1 MKIPINS
8 LSCLLTVV
16 VVLVACK
23 GQTGGAGA
31 AGSANA
37 LAQEE
42 QRKAGSGQVVG
53 FVFEDRN
60 GNGTFDST
68 DVRVPK
74 QIVRVTDPSRGK
86 QFQSATTGEDGS
98 FRFDKLVAGEYRLSL
113 EVPKGFVRTSDDS
126 FTFVAT
132 ETGPPL
138 EVQFGIAP
146 RQEP

>member
-8 LSCLLTVV
+8 LSCLLSVV

-37 LAQEE
+37 LDQEE

-60 GNGTFDST
+60 GNGTFDAT
-68 DVRVPK
+68 DVRMPK
-74 QIVRVTDPSRGK
+74 QIVTS
-86 QFQSATTGEDGS
+86 DGP
-98 FRFDKLVAGEYRLSL
+98 VAG
-113 EVPKGFVRTSDDS
+113 
-126 FTFVAT
+126 
-132 ETGPPL
+132 
-138 EVQFGIAP
+138 
-146 RQEP
+146 